1 MKQKILVFLRDKK
14 KKEVL
19 PIYKPEKPEKL
30 SQRSEKKILLNLN
43 IPAFRFLV
51 DYSNTVWKNSAN
63 QKDQPVSNGWFLIR
77 EIFISTRILI
87 IYSDE
92 QQIILE
98 TTPPPPPRSSS
109 SSSSLL
115 GDQSLVIIVNFLK
128 RARLISSSFFE
139 PRRPS
144 RETILINFAIA

>member
-1 MKQKILVFLRDKK
+1 MVVSFQRILHYRNVITNETKNTRIPKRKKK
-14 KKEVL
+14 KKERSSSY
-19 PIYKPEKPEKL
+19 IYKPEKPEKL

-51 DYSNTVWKNSAN
+51 DYSNTVWKNSTN

-98 TTPPPPPRSSS
+98 TTPPPPPPPPLRSSGTS
-109 SSSSLL
+109 
-115 GDQSLVIIVNFLK
+115 
-128 RARLISSSFFE
+128 
-139 PRRPS
+139 PS
-144 RETILINFAIA
+144 